1 MRDDVSPR
9 SEPSVRRS
17 RSERRG
23 PRRVLS
29 LVFTAAGAVLIGVAV
44 LHYGRGARGQSEG
57 RKVFERRLAG
67 GYTPVSQ
74 SVERRD
80 DLPRASAVPAA
91 AGYPFGQPIARIRI
105 PVAEM
110 DWVVFGGTD
119 DATLEKGPGHVPGT
133 AMPGSDGPP
142 QNCVITAHRDMH
154 FRHLGWLRK
163 GHVIEL
169 ETPAGTKRYRVVSR
183 EIVTPKTVRVLDP
196 TPKPRLTLI
205 TCYPFTYIGSAPK
218 RLVVVAEPIPRPSR
232 ERAAA
237 APAAR

>member
-1 MRDDVSPR
+1 VTL
-9 SEPSVRRS
+9 RRA
-17 RSERRG
+17 
-23 PRRVLS
+23 LS
-29 LVFTAAGAVLIGVAV
+29 LFFTVAGVVLIGIAV
-44 LHYGRGARGQSEG
+44 LHYARGARAQSEG
-57 RKVFERRLAG
+57 REAFERRLAG
-67 GYTPVSQ
+67 GYTSVSQ

-80 DLPRASAVPAA
+80 DLPRASAIPAA

-119 DATLEKGPGHVPGT
+119 DATLAKGPGHLPGT
-133 AMPGSDGPP
+133 AMPGSDRPP

-169 ETPAGTKRYRVVSR
+169 ETPAGTKQYRVVSR

-196 TPKPRLTLI
+196 TPKSRLTLI

-218 RLVVVAEPIPRPSR
+218 RLVVVAKPIPRP
-232 ERAAA
+232 AA
-237 APAAR
+237 APASR

>member
-1 MRDDVSPR
+1 MTL
-9 SEPSVRRS
+9 RRF
-17 RSERRG
+17 
-23 PRRVLS
+23 LS
-29 LVFTAAGAVLIGVAV
+29 LFFTVAGVVLIGVAA
-44 LHYGRGARGQSEG
+44 LYYARGARGQSEG
-57 RKVFERRLAG
+57 RKTFERQLAG
-67 GYTPVSQ
+67 GYTPVAQ
-74 SVERRD
+74 SAERRD

-91 AGYPFGQPIARIRI
+91 AGYPFGQPIARLRI

-110 DWVVFGGTD
+110 DWIVFGGTD

-183 EIVTPKTVRVLDP
+183 QIVTPKTVRVLDP

-205 TCYPFTYIGSAPK
+205 TCYPFTYIGSAPE

-232 ERAAA
+232 GRAEVE
-237 APAAR
+237 PAAR